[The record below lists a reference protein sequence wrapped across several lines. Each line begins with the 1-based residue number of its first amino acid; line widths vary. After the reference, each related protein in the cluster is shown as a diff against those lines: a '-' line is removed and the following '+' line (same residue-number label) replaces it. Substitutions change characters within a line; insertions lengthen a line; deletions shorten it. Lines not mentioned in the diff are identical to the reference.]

1 MPTPTLTPEQ
11 IREENK
17 LVDAAKR
24 NPRRFGVIYQR
35 YHHPMFLFVFK
46 RIQNEEAT
54 ADVVSQL
61 FLKAMTKLDSY
72 QFRGLPFSAW
82 LYRIA
87 VNEVNQ
93 YFRDSKKQR
102 HVSIETVNLTGL
114 MEEAEELPTDENMQ
128 CLVAG
133 LQILSPEE
141 LEFLELRY
149 FEKVPFREL
158 AAIYQITETNAKVR
172 MHRML
177 KKLKKYMEQTR
188 EQTPG

>member
-11 IREENK
+11 IREENQ

-35 YHHPMFLFVFK
+35 YYHPMFLFVFK
-46 RIQNEEAT
+46 RIQNEEAS

-102 HVSIETVNLTGL
+102 HVSIESVNLTGL

-141 LEFLELRY
+141 LEFLEMRY
-149 FEKVPFREL
+149 FEKIPFREL

-177 KKLKKYMEQTR
+177 KKLKKYMEQTK

>member
-102 HVSIETVNLTGL
+102 HVSIESVNLSGL

-141 LEFLELRY
+141 LEFLEMRY
-149 FEKVPFREL
+149 FEKIPFREL

>member
-1 MPTPTLTPEQ
+1 M
-11 IREENK
+11 
-17 LVDAAKR
+17 DAAKR

>member
-128 CLVAG
+128 CLIAG
-133 LQILSPEE
+133 LQILSQEE

>member
-1 MPTPTLTPEQ
+1 MPTPSLTPEQ

-35 YHHPMFLFVFK
+35 YYHPMFLFVFK
-46 RIQNEEAT
+46 RIQNEEAS

-102 HVSIETVNLTGL
+102 HVSIESVNLTGL

-141 LEFLELRY
+141 LEFLEMRY
-149 FEKVPFREL
+149 FEKIPFREL

-177 KKLKKYMEQTR
+177 KKLKKYMEQTK
-188 EQTPG
+188 EQAPG

>member
-11 IREENK
+11 IREENQ

-35 YHHPMFLFVFK
+35 YYHPMFLFVFK
-46 RIQNEEAT
+46 RIQNEEAA

-102 HVSIETVNLTGL
+102 HVSIESVNLTGL

-128 CLVAG
+128 CLVTG

-141 LEFLELRY
+141 LEFLEMRY
-149 FEKVPFREL
+149 FEKIPFREL

>member
-1 MPTPTLTPEQ
+1 
-11 IREENK
+11 
-17 LVDAAKR
+17 
-24 NPRRFGVIYQR
+24 
-35 YHHPMFLFVFK
+35 MFLFVFK
-46 RIQNEEAT
+46 RIQDEDAT

-61 FLKAMTKLDSY
+61 FLKAMSKLSSY

-102 HVSIETVNLTGL
+102 HVSIESVNLTGL
-114 MEEAEELPTDENMQ
+114 MEETEELPTDENMQ

-141 LEFLELRY
+141 LEFLEMRY